1 MKTAL
6 TENISN
12 FKTSFYNNLETE
24 LKKEVDE
31 HLLQTVG
38 FQEFN
43 ENIEKMYASSIFM
56 SSKNCASW
64 TCD

>member
-6 TENISN
+6 TENTSN
-12 FKTSFYNNLETE
+12 FEASFYNTQKTE
-24 LKKEVDE
+24 LKKEVDG
-31 HLLQTVG
+31 HLLQAVG

-56 SSKNCASW
+56 SSKDCGSW